1 MTATITTATAARQ
14 ARVTAATIRT
24 WCRTG
29 VIAAVK
35 TGRRWAVNAASLRH
49 RIAVG
54 RRTVAKQLAA
64 FADADRAVGKAQELI
79 ETGALV
85 PASRRGLY
93 LAISSD
99 ATGTYL
105 IDTAEGSCTCKGYAH
120 TGHCYHLLA
129 AVMVETGT
137 DQLAA

>member
-1 MTATITTATAARQ
+1 MDATITTATAARQ

-35 TGRRWAVNAASLRH
+35 TGRRWAVSAASLRH
-49 RIAVG
+49 RIALG
-54 RRTVAKQLAA
+54 RRTVTKQLAA
-64 FADADRAVGKAQELI
+64 FADANRAAAKALELI

-85 PASRRGLY
+85 PASRRGLF
-93 LAISSD
+93 LAVSSS
-99 ATGTYL
+99 ATDTYF

-120 TGHCYHLLA
+120 TGRCYHLLA

-137 DQLAA
+137 DLLVA